1 MHICMCVHV
10 HLYAL
15 CVRVSPPP
23 ESISDMT
30 ENKIYILE

>member
-1 MHICMCVHV
+1 MYICICMHV
-10 HLYAL
+10 